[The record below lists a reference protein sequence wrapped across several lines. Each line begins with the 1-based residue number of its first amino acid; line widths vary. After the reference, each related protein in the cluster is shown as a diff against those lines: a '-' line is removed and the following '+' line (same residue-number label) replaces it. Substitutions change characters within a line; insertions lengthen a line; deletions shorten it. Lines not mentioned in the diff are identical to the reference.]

1 MQQLTEEQ
9 RKQLEEK
16 LKGMTPEQLKELQKQ
31 QCIFC
36 QIVAGKI
43 PSKKVYEDK
52 RCAAV
57 LDINPA
63 AKGHILLLPR
73 EHYAIMPQVPEEIL
87 GHLFLV
93 AKNLSQVLLKTF
105 KADGT
110 NIFIANGSAAGQR
123 AQHFLVHVIPRKG
136 GDGILNME
144 EKLVNQEMVSKI
156 KSAVEGKLQES
167 LGLKKLEGKKE
178 ERKEEAKEERE
189 EPEKEMQEKVK
200 PERKKPAQ
208 KKWRKPKQTIPKKGE
223 NNIKSKP
230 EKEKASLDDIA
241 RLFT

>member
-1 MQQLTEEQ
+1 
-9 RKQLEEK
+9 
-16 LKGMTPEQLKELQKQ
+16 
-31 QCIFC
+31 
-36 QIVAGKI
+36 
-43 PSKKVYEDK
+43 
-52 RCAAV
+52 
-57 LDINPA
+57 
-63 AKGHILLLPR
+63 
-73 EHYAIMPQVPEEIL
+73 
-87 GHLFLV
+87 
-93 AKNLSQVLLKTF
+93 
-105 KADGT
+105 
-110 NIFIANGSAAGQR
+110 
-123 AQHFLVHVIPRKG
+123 
-136 GDGILNME
+136 ME